1 MYWKSSRKSIAIL
14 ISKFEILKY
23 YFLSTEFR
31 EKFGNVLLEN
41 LFSVSVE
48 YLGSNGE
55 VQPPFSC

>member
-1 MYWKSSRKSIAIL
+1 MKSIAIL
-14 ISKFEILKY
+14 ISKFEMLKY

-41 LFSVSVE
+41 LFLVSVE

-55 VQPPFSC
+55 VQPPFGC

>member
-1 MYWKSSRKSIAIL
+1 MLWYVKSIAIL
-14 ISKFEILKY
+14 ISKFEMLKY

-41 LFSVSVE
+41 LFLVSVE

-55 VQPPFSC
+55 VQPPFGC